1 MSCISGD
8 LGTLRL
14 FIVDTDHNEQVHE
27 KVAGVRREHG
37 EIMVCAVTYTSQ
49 ALFQSVTL
57 VTSPHECFLRT
68 VHGCALHAF
77 LTSVVNLV

>member
-1 MSCISGD
+1 MNVIAADMTERLIHMSCISGD

-27 KVAGVRREHG
+27 KVTGVQGEHG

-49 ALFQSVTL
+49 PLFQL
-57 VTSPHECFLRT
+57 QLPW
-68 VHGCALHAF
+68 
-77 LTSVVNLV
+77 